1 MIDSLTRIIQAS
13 LMQLRWLSVLAMAL
27 AALVSPYLLGPSD
40 LRGQLLAFTGVIATI
55 NLMVMVAARFLGPAR
70 DLPLF
75 SSPLTQLG
83 FDLLAWGAYIY
94 LSGGATNPLISIFLP
109 LVAIGALVLDQRQA
123 WYFALTAIL
132 IYSFLW
138 HYYVPLYISDYPMA
152 GSLHL
157 FGMWLVF
164 TLSAVMVVWFI
175 LQLTASIRHR
185 DQELAAARERAIRD
199 DWLIS
204 LGSQAAGAAHD
215 LSTPLATLAI
225 LVDDLLDDRHLA
237 AELVPDVQAMKVP
250 IQRCKET
257 LSLLTARAGPA
268 RSEAPPCLP
277 ARAWL
282 QPLLLAWQSQ
292 HPQAELRLDIT
303 QDLDN
308 FRLSADPTIE
318 RALTNLLDN
327 ALEAQASLIQVR
339 ALARAGTLEIR
350 VTDNGTGIS
359 RATLETIRQRQ
370 PVTSTQGMGVGLLL
384 GRAAIERRGG
394 SLSIL
399 APETGGATAQL
410 CLPLAAAKETTG
422 VV

>member
-1 MIDSLTRIIQAS
+1 VIDSLTRIIQAS

-70 DLPLF
+70 DVPLF

-138 HYYVPLYISDYPMA
+138 HYY
-152 GSLHL
+152 
-157 FGMWLVF
+157 
-164 TLSAVMVVWFI
+164 I

-292 HPQAELRLDIT
+292 HPQAELRLDIP

-370 PVTSTQGMGVGLLL
+370 PVTLTQGMGVGLLL